1 MKKNKGFTL
10 VEILAVI
17 VILAIIMLLTIPAI
31 SGVVGTAKKQS
42 FYLYSQ
48 SIYEKAYNKYVL
60 QLNNRSTEDIDCSVY
75 RIDSDDL
82 DIDNTEDY
90 QGWVMVKRVPA
101 SSGSYKYSLTLDTG
115 NSTKKLYEVKYCTIE
130 GTECDPYTQPSNND
144 SYYSEYYDSHEQ
156 SRIVLERTLPNN
168 NYALCAAYD
177 YVDDT
182 GHMRRKNT
190 VCATNKTLVT
200 GDKYDYEVTLTMRDK
215 THAVE
220 NALMQKDSNNTNTTF
235 RELFYSYMDSYSRVS
250 SNRQRMPIHELTCDG
265 SQGATL
271 YNNGEVITTHEA
283 TTTTTTRH
291 QNVSNP
297 TETVAQTTV
306 EPETTVESVDTS
318 LLLEYLNVS
327 GYDIGFSPTQTSYHF
342 TVPYAVESLNVTARA
357 KDKNAKVE
365 ITGGNTLA
373 VGSNVIRVFVHT
385 DDQLESYK
393 EINYYI
399 YVTRQANPSGGGYA
413 GQIRI
418 TTKVEDITA
427 NGLPDPT
434 LPESNA
440 LLNNIIVSGYE
451 FNDPFVP
458 KTFEYDIEIP
468 KSVNKLVM
476 TATPQNTNASVTI
489 TGNDNL
495 SDGSEII
502 INVISSNGFYRT
514 TYKIKVHKYDDTDYG
529 RLTLRIITGVLIII
543 LIILGIII
551 TRQKRQEAI
560 IKKSKEK
567 DQEQR
572 GVIKPTQVVVKTNTQ
587 QVVDTDGDNQ
597 NNN

>member
-1 MKKNKGFTL
+1 M
-10 VEILAVI
+10 
-17 VILAIIMLLTIPAI
+17 
-31 SGVVGTAKKQS
+31 
-42 FYLYSQ
+42 
-48 SIYEKAYNKYVL
+48 
-60 QLNNRSTEDIDCSVY
+60 
-75 RIDSDDL
+75 
-82 DIDNTEDY
+82 
-90 QGWVMVKRVPA
+90 
-101 SSGSYKYSLTLDTG
+101 
-115 NSTKKLYEVKYCTIE
+115 
-130 GTECDPYTQPSNND
+130 
-144 SYYSEYYDSHEQ
+144 
-156 SRIVLERTLPNN
+156 
-168 NYALCAAYD
+168 
-177 YVDDT
+177 
-182 GHMRRKNT
+182 
-190 VCATNKTLVT
+190 
-200 GDKYDYEVTLTMRDK
+200 
-215 THAVE
+215 
-220 NALMQKDSNNTNTTF
+220 
-235 RELFYSYMDSYSRVS
+235 
-250 SNRQRMPIHELTCDG
+250 
-265 SQGATL
+265 
-271 YNNGEVITTHEA
+271 
-283 TTTTTTRH
+283 
-291 QNVSNP
+291 
-297 TETVAQTTV
+297 
-306 EPETTVESVDTS
+306 
-318 LLLEYLNVS
+318 
-327 GYDIGFSPTQTSYHF
+327 
-342 TVPYAVESLNVTARA
+342 NVTARA

-587 QVVDTDGDNQ
+587 QVVDTDGNNQDN
-597 NNN
+597 N